1 MSDYKYSIEAK
12 NVNKTFIKKTQEV
25 KALIDF
31 SITIKKGTIHGLLG
45 PNGAGKSTFI
55 NILGGLVK
63 KNSGEVNVCGI
74 NIDKNIKLSKF
85 KIGIVPQELNIDPF
99 FSPAELLELQ
109 AGLYGVPKKKR
120 KTDEILEN
128 LKLTDQ
134 RNAYARTLSG
144 GMRRR
149 LLIGKA
155 LVHDPEIIILDEPT
169 AGVDIDIRTSVW
181 NYIKRISGQGK
192 TVCLTTHYLEE
203 AENLCDNITIINH
216 GKKIIEGSKNDLLN
230 IISTKSV
237 TFVLNKNIDI
247 PKDLKDFNAFIDNG
261 ELKLSYDKNKTNIK
275 KIIDILNINKIDFKE
290 GSVEDFKKLGFEDAF
305 EISAEHNLG
314 FEKLIKQILKHLPES
329 ETQEDINHP
338 KITII
343 GKPNVGKSSLLNAI
357 SKQDLMITS
366 PVSGTTIDAVEFEIN
381 YKGKKYR
388 FVDTAGVKKKSKTI
402 LKEEK
407 LSTSKSFSAIE
418 YADLCLMVLD
428 GSDQFNEQDLKLIS
442 KINDVGRSMIIVIN
456 KLDLFKGEE
465 KKVLE
470 RLALMAPYL
479 DSYPKVFLP
488 QS

>member
-1 MSDYKYSIEAK
+1 MSDYKYSIQAK
-12 NVNKTFIKKTQEV
+12 NVNKTFLKRTQEV
-25 KALIDF
+25 RALIDF
-31 SITIKKGTIHGLLG
+31 SITIKRGTIHGLLG

-63 KNSGEVNVCGI
+63 KNSGTVSICGL

-109 AGLYGVPKKKR
+109 AGLYGVPKRKR

-181 NYIKRISGQGK
+181 NYIKRISKQGK

-237 TFVLNKNIDI
+237 TFILNKNIDI
-247 PKDLKDFNAFIDNG
+247 PKDLKDFNPVIDNG
-261 ELKLSYDKNKTNIK
+261 VLKLSYDKNKTNIK
-275 KIIDILNINKIDFKE
+275 KIIDILNRNKIDFKE
-290 GSVEDFKKLGFEDAF
+290 INTFEGDLED
-305 EISAEHNLG
+305 
-314 FEKLIKQILKHLPES
+314 
-329 ETQEDINHP
+329 
-338 KITII
+338 
-343 GKPNVGKSSLLNAI
+343 
-357 SKQDLMITS
+357 
-366 PVSGTTIDAVEFEIN
+366 
-381 YKGKKYR
+381 
-388 FVDTAGVKKKSKTI
+388 
-402 LKEEK
+402 
-407 LSTSKSFSAIE
+407 
-418 YADLCLMVLD
+418 
-428 GSDQFNEQDLKLIS
+428 
-442 KINDVGRSMIIVIN
+442 
-456 KLDLFKGEE
+456 
-465 KKVLE
+465 
-470 RLALMAPYL
+470 
-479 DSYPKVFLP
+479 VFLKVVNKK
-488 QS
+488 

>member
-12 NVNKTFIKKTQEV
+12 NVNKTFLKKTQEV

-31 SITIKKGTIHGLLG
+31 SIRIKKGTIHGLLG

-55 NILGGLVK
+55 NILGSLVK
-63 KNSGEVNVCGI
+63 KNSGEVNICGI

-109 AGLYGVPKKKR
+109 AGLYGVPKKIR
-120 KTDEILEN
+120 RTDEILEN

-181 NYIKRISGQGK
+181 NYIKKISAQGK

-237 TFVLNKNIDI
+237 SFVLNKNKEI
-247 PKDLKDFNAFIDNG
+247 PKDLKDFNPVIDNG
-261 ELKLSYDKNKTNIK
+261 VLKLSYDKNKTNIK
-275 KIIDILNINKIDFKE
+275 KIIDILNRDKIDFKE
-290 GSVEDFKKLGFEDAF
+290 INTFEGDLED
-305 EISAEHNLG
+305 
-314 FEKLIKQILKHLPES
+314 
-329 ETQEDINHP
+329 
-338 KITII
+338 
-343 GKPNVGKSSLLNAI
+343 
-357 SKQDLMITS
+357 
-366 PVSGTTIDAVEFEIN
+366 
-381 YKGKKYR
+381 
-388 FVDTAGVKKKSKTI
+388 
-402 LKEEK
+402 
-407 LSTSKSFSAIE
+407 
-418 YADLCLMVLD
+418 
-428 GSDQFNEQDLKLIS
+428 
-442 KINDVGRSMIIVIN
+442 
-456 KLDLFKGEE
+456 
-465 KKVLE
+465 
-470 RLALMAPYL
+470 
-479 DSYPKVFLP
+479 VFLKVVNKK
-488 QS
+488 

>member
-12 NVNKTFIKKTQEV
+12 NVNKTFLKKTQEV

-31 SITIKKGTIHGLLG
+31 NITIKKGTIHGLLG

-169 AGVDIDIRTSVW
+169 AGVDIDIRSSVW
-181 NYIKRISGQGK
+181 NYVKRISGQGK

-237 TFVLNKNIDI
+237 TFILNKNIDI
-247 PKDLKDFNAFIDNG
+247 PKDLKEFNPVIDNG
-261 ELKLSYDKNKTNIK
+261 VLKLSYDKNKTNIK
-275 KIIDILNINKIDFKE
+275 KIIDILNRNKIDFKE
-290 GSVEDFKKLGFEDAF
+290 INTFEGDLED
-305 EISAEHNLG
+305 
-314 FEKLIKQILKHLPES
+314 
-329 ETQEDINHP
+329 
-338 KITII
+338 
-343 GKPNVGKSSLLNAI
+343 
-357 SKQDLMITS
+357 
-366 PVSGTTIDAVEFEIN
+366 
-381 YKGKKYR
+381 
-388 FVDTAGVKKKSKTI
+388 
-402 LKEEK
+402 
-407 LSTSKSFSAIE
+407 
-418 YADLCLMVLD
+418 
-428 GSDQFNEQDLKLIS
+428 
-442 KINDVGRSMIIVIN
+442 
-456 KLDLFKGEE
+456 
-465 KKVLE
+465 
-470 RLALMAPYL
+470 
-479 DSYPKVFLP
+479 VFLKVVNKK
-488 QS
+488 

>member
-12 NVNKTFIKKTQEV
+12 NVNKTFLKKTQEV
-25 KALIDF
+25 EALIDF

-55 NILGGLVK
+55 NILGGLVN

-237 TFVLNKNIDI
+237 TFILNKNLDI
-247 PKDLKDFNAFIDNG
+247 PKDLKEFNPVVDNG
-261 ELKLSYDKNKTNIK
+261 VLKLSYDKNKTNIK
-275 KIIDILNINKIDFKE
+275 KIIDILNRNKIDFKE
-290 GSVEDFKKLGFEDAF
+290 INTFEGDLED
-305 EISAEHNLG
+305 
-314 FEKLIKQILKHLPES
+314 
-329 ETQEDINHP
+329 
-338 KITII
+338 
-343 GKPNVGKSSLLNAI
+343 
-357 SKQDLMITS
+357 
-366 PVSGTTIDAVEFEIN
+366 
-381 YKGKKYR
+381 
-388 FVDTAGVKKKSKTI
+388 
-402 LKEEK
+402 
-407 LSTSKSFSAIE
+407 
-418 YADLCLMVLD
+418 
-428 GSDQFNEQDLKLIS
+428 
-442 KINDVGRSMIIVIN
+442 
-456 KLDLFKGEE
+456 
-465 KKVLE
+465 
-470 RLALMAPYL
+470 
-479 DSYPKVFLP
+479 VFLKVVNKK
-488 QS
+488 